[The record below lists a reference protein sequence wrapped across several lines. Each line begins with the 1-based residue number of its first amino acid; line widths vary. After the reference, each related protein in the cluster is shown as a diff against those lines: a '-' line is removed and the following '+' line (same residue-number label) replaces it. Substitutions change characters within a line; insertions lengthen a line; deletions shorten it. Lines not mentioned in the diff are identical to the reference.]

1 MIDEFVFEAAPERLD
16 EGVIVAVGLATHG
29 SEQSVLGQDLPVS
42 RAGKLGSTIRVD
54 DKASSGATLAKR
66 HAQGADDE
74 SGIQDLTHGPAD
86 HPSGEDIQDR
96 DEIQPAPAGEH
107 AGGIG
112 DPDLIGPSDGEVL
125 HAVGSNRAAV
135 AAVGGFAI
143 PLHRFNQISGARRRH
158 CGSEDRIETRSLH
171 PRHPPWP

>member
-1 MIDEFVFEAAPERLD
+1 VQSGAVLEGLDVVEDRGASLGAGGEAVMIDEFVFEAAPERLD

-54 DKASSGATLAKR
+54 DKASSVATLAKR

-96 DEIQPAPAGEH
+96 DYTGELEIATSYVRNCE
-107 AGGIG
+107 
-112 DPDLIGPSDGEVL
+112 L
-125 HAVGSNRAAV
+125 
-135 AAVGGFAI
+135 
-143 PLHRFNQISGARRRH
+143 
-158 CGSEDRIETRSLH
+158 
-171 PRHPPWP
+171 